1 VENDMGK
8 LLWAWTIL
16 AGLML
21 ARLGYNELA
30 MPETAAPEITAT
42 LLLTGGLLT
51 GLVGATGLCGLLEWV
66 LPRSGERGGD

>member
-1 VENDMGK
+1 MGK

-30 MPETAAPEITAT
+30 MPETASPEVTAT

-51 GLVGATGLCGLLEWV
+51 GLVGATGLCGLLGWV
-66 LPRSGERGGD
+66 IPRAAEHGSD